1 MKKIDLNPGV
11 DLRNLGV
18 HQKGIK
24 IWKGKPKFDTDKPL
38 VLAIIS
44 KNKWTTDNNY
54 LQDYAVVVTVEH
66 EKEIELYTKIKQRIQ
81 ERLRIR

>member
-1 MKKIDLNPGV
+1 MRK
-11 DLRNLGV
+11 LGV

-24 IWKGKPKFDTDKPL
+24 IWERKPIFDTNKPL
-38 VLAIIS
+38 VLAIIC

-66 EKEIELYTKIKQRIQ
+66 EKEIELYARIKQRIQ
-81 ERLRIR
+81 ERVRIR